1 MGNGGGGDGSLSVL
15 SPSAC
20 RKRFSIE
27 AIVQMRKVLGGG
39 WDRKKV
45 GASAA
50 LFSGV
55 SRWDG
60 RGAGG
65 KAQYPALVQ
74 PHMPPPAALRLFSL
88 PHVPLKDLLSLC

>member
-50 LFSGV
+50 LFSVFLFGME
-55 SRWDG
+55 
-60 RGAGG
+60 GG
-65 KAQYPALVQ
+65 QEGKPSIQL
-74 PHMPPPAALRLFSL
+74 LFSPICHLL
-88 PHVPLKDLLSLC
+88 PPSASFLCLTSLSRIF